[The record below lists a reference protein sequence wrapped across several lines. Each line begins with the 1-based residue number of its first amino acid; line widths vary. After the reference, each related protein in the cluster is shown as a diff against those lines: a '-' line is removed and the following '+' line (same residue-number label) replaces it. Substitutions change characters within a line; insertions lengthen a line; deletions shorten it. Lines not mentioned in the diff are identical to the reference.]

1 MMCTSGKIEMYEL
14 FLAWCV
20 KIACLIFSKV
30 VSSPEEYNMYCTV
43 ETLHKDKCCVLE
55 RKLHLLMN

>member
-1 MMCTSGKIEMYEL
+1 MAMYEL

-20 KIACLIFSKV
+20 KIVCLIFSKV
-30 VSSPEEYNMYCTV
+30 VSAPEEYNMYCTV

-55 RKLHLLMN
+55 RKPHLLLN